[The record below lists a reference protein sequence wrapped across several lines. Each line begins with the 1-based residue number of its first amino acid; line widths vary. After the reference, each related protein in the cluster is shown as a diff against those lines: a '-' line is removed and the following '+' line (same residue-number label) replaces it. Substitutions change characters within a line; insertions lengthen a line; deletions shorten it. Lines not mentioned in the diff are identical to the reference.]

1 MEFGLFLQKIDIYYF
16 LILLDHYSLLYGAMP
31 DLWTPCEWEVVET
44 YPQLPWMS
52 PAKIWRLRTISARTL
67 QVHEYLRWKIH
78 IFRAR
83 NLSRTDLIEII
94 TKPLPIVLQRLR
106 SSNRSDG
113 DAPTEGVLLGDPY
126 IGMIIPEDVIL
137 SMMLLLLEYPE
148 FRPTSIQGIDAGD
161 LMSLFTNTIT
171 RTSQTW
177 SPSNPED
184 IRLRHVVT
192 FIDPGKMRKLWLT
205 IKWTIHEKTIP
216 FLNERFRWHTVQF
229 AWLKTQ
235 MGWMTITGWP
245 QISNTISWMTL
256 FAPSVIIAPSWSPVL
271 WDVWSNKFQIDFWEG
286 RSHEAFLHTT
296 LGFRWV
302 WARLPGNT
310 WDRVYVSG
318 DVHDSLHYP
327 VDKSTSWGMTP
338 FDWGTRTILPHTR
351 HERDRGT
358 ALTHDHL
365 VARVIG
371 FREFWEALRNA
382 QIKDY
387 ADYKKWLETHDNK
400 QLALR
405 CFRQLHDAGYLTPN
419 LAPDWS
425 VWSSYMSE
433 TLGFTPNWLWK
444 LRSNHFDW
452 ETLRVMLIKWAGNN
466 QWSLRNISDQ
476 RISGWKIEGIG
487 DNLYVDMVAI
497 LSRKIAECVP
507 TLQWWTLIREYIA
520 YNLIDTLR
528 RKYRTTHSNQYGSI
542 KVKPAEMTIE
552 NTELRTIEARIAQ
565 EFRKV
570 HQWGKLTPIDSHG
583 EFEGTWD
590 ESFLAWVAGEISK
603 LGNLHIDGLFRDI
616 MTPDRKLNVSE
627 LLMFWCYPFDFTWGD
642 FRDIPRLYK
651 DGSIDMSVD
660 KRASSHQCDADYYTG
675 LADMARKLKSGW
687 VYITDGMRESYSRVL
702 RLESEK
708 MFILLDDPSI
718 SLWKIVDASRGTDTL
733 RSLIIYKNTGDATV
747 DELFL
752 ISVTDNIAGTS
763 RIERIQKTTVTVR
776 TNPWRDGHH
785 TQRDGALEVFSRSC
799 LNQCLMFVRDQIGVE
814 RFDNGVHSIIERHA
828 KTWEK
833 QSLGI
838 LIQEIL
844 VYLAVNG
851 IQDPM
856 SRERVEQY
864 VRKSVDSTLKLVA
877 MSPQSIPD
885 GRWEEIL
892 DTIPSGLLSWW
903 NGEKEHRKRPNRKR
917 ALQKRATKHLL

>member
-1 MEFGLFLQKIDIYYF
+1 MIESRS
-16 LILLDHYSLLYGAMP
+16 IL
-31 DLWTPCEWEVVET
+31 EWEVVPT
-44 YPQLPWMS
+44 HPQLPWMS
-52 PAKIWRLRTISARTL
+52 LIRMYRLRNISIRTPE
-67 QVHEYLRWKIH
+67 VDECLRRKID
-78 IFRAR
+78 IFRTR
-83 NLSRTDLIEII
+83 NLSRTDLIGII
-94 TKPLPIVLQRLR
+94 TKPLPILLQLLR
-106 SSNRSDG
+106 SSNRRDDNSSS
-113 DAPTEGVLLGDPY
+113 EGVLHGDPY

-148 FRPTSIQGIDAGD
+148 FRPASIQCMDAGD

-177 SPSNPED
+177 SPSNSEE
-184 IRLRHVVT
+184 IRLRHVIT
-192 FIDPGKMRKLWLT
+192 FIDPGKSKELWLT
-205 IKWTIHEKTIP
+205 IGSPMTARIGS
-216 FLNERFRWHTVQF
+216 LNERFRWYMVQF

-235 MGWMTITGWP
+235 MGWMTITGWLWI
-245 QISNTISWMTL
+245 QNTIPWMTL
-256 FAPSVIIAPSWSPVL
+256 FAPSVIITPSWSPVL
-271 WDVWSNKFQIDFWEG
+271 WDAWSNKFQIHFWEG

-296 LGFRWV
+296 IGFRWV
-302 WARLPGNT
+302 LAQLPGNT
-310 WDRVYVSG
+310 REMVYISG
-318 DVHDSLHYP
+318 DVHDSARYP
-327 VDKSTSWGMTP
+327 VDKSTSWGMIS
-338 FDWGTRTILPHTR
+338 FDWGTRMILPHTR

-358 ALTHDHL
+358 AMTHDHL
-365 VARVIG
+365 VGRVIG

-387 ADYKKWLETHDNK
+387 ADYKKWLENHGNK

-433 TLGFTPNWLWK
+433 ALGFTPNWLWK
-444 LRSNHFDW
+444 LRSDHFDW
-452 ETLRVMLIKWAGNN
+452 ETPRVMLIKWAGNN
-466 QWSLRNISDQ
+466 QWSLGNISDQ
-476 RISGWKIEGIG
+476 RISGWKIKGIG

-497 LSRKIAECVP
+497 LSRKIAECAP

-542 KVKPAEMTIE
+542 QVKPAEMTIE
-552 NTELRTIEARIAQ
+552 QTELRAIEIRIVQ

-590 ESFLAWVAGEISK
+590 EWFLEWVAGEMLK
-603 LGNLHIDGLFRDI
+603 LGNLHTEGIFRDI
-616 MTPDRKLNVSE
+616 MTNDRKLNVSE

-642 FRDIPRLYK
+642 FRDIPRLYA
-651 DGSIDMSVD
+651 DASIDMSVD

-675 LADMARKLKSGW
+675 LTDMARKLKPGW
-687 VYITDGMRESYSRVL
+687 HHITDGMRESYSRVL

-708 MFILLDDPSI
+708 MFTLLDDSSI
-718 SLWKIVDASRGTDTL
+718 SLWMIIDASQGTDTL
-733 RSLIIYKNTGDATV
+733 KSLIIYKNTGDATV
-747 DELFL
+747 DELFAL
-752 ISVTDNIAGTS
+752 SVAENIAGTS
-763 RIERIQKTTVTVR
+763 RIERVQKTMVKVR
-776 TNPWRDGHH
+776 TNHWRDGHYKE
-785 TQRDGALEVFSRSC
+785 RDGPLEPFSRSR

-814 RFDNGVHSIIERHA
+814 RFDTRVHDIIERHA

-844 VYLAVNG
+844 VYLAVKG

-864 VRKSVDSTLKLVA
+864 VRKSVDSALK
-877 MSPQSIPD
+877 SGTRTPQSIPD
-885 GRWEEIL
+885 GKWKEIL

-903 NGEKEHRKRPNRKR
+903 KERKERWNRLKLRR
-917 ALQKRATKHLL
+917 ALEGRATKNLL